1 MAYGLARA
9 GKRTLLIDLDPQA
22 HSSII
27 FCPDIPKDGTVK
39 EVFERTKVDL
49 APLIRPAEVKGKA
62 LANLWIVPSNIHL
75 AVTAERM
82 ISQHYRER
90 RLDQLLPRCRAT
102 SISSCSTARPTSAS
116 SPSTRSTRPTAF

>member
-1 MAYGLARA
+1 MHCARRARAGPVPCIRRAPRRKAVKKITVLNQKGGVGKTTISVNLAYGLARA

-49 APLIRPAEVKGKA
+49 AALIRPAEVKEEA

-75 AVTAERM
+75 AVTAE
-82 ISQHYRER
+82 
-90 RLDQLLPRCRAT
+90 
-102 SISSCSTARPTSAS
+102 
-116 SPSTRSTRPTAF
+116 